1 MNRLMKAEWY
11 RVRHSSGLKR
21 WMIIICLFSI
31 AFTFLTLT
39 DSNVINQNL
48 TENLYWSGESYFF
61 IMYCLAVISAVIVGT
76 GYSNKIAYY
85 EVMAGNKISGM
96 LLSKVLVDA
105 VFVTVASSLSLDIFW
120 AIIGIHNGIGLIKQ
134 LPLRFILLAVI
145 FFHICS
151 TGVLIAT
158 TVQHTI
164 GAVASY
170 LRFSVFE
177 MLVPFSIELFGNFST
192 ETGTKISDWFIML
205 QLSKILNYE
214 CRITD
219 HLIFATIFGTLIEA
233 AIWYAIS
240 YMRMKKKLYH

>member
-31 AFTFLTLT
+31 AFTFLINS
-39 DSNVINQNL
+39 DVIKHNL
-48 TENLYWSGESYFF
+48 TENLYESGESYFF

-76 GYSNKIAYY
+76 GYSNKTAYY
-85 EVMAGNKISGM
+85 EVMAGNKISGI
-96 LLSKVLVDA
+96 LLSKVLVDG
-105 VFVTVASSLSLDIFW
+105 VFVTVACSLSLDIFW
-120 AIIGIHNGIGLIKQ
+120 AIIGIHNGIGLINQ

-177 MLVPFSIELFGNFST
+177 MLVPFSIELFGNFSA

-205 QLSKILNYE
+205 QLSKILDYE

-219 HLIFATIFGTLIEA
+219 HLVFATIFGTLIEA